1 MNNSKFFNL
10 NWADLGKG
18 LLIAFL
24 TALLGGLLELI
35 QAGTL
40 PTTWVQFQP
49 ILELSLA
56 ASVSYLLKNLFT
68 NSEGQIAKG
77 EKSAAVYRAKRAGK
91 LVILLPFLLLLSASV
106 SAQNSPF
113 KGFFSPVTTDQV
125 QSFDGQKALS
135 GTVLIRPELTI
146 AGNVLKPIYTDGTF
160 TGFESSFA
168 TRVGMGVSYS
178 LYKVVNDQPYNVYSF
193 AAQLSLATVE
203 KPNAGLLVTASA
215 FDLYGL
221 SPSLGLGYD
230 FIKDSPVKQNFFI
243 MWGLSHT
250 F

>member
-1 MNNSKFFNL
+1 MKRSNFLKL
-10 NWADLGKG
+10 NAQDLLRGM
-18 LLIAFL
+18 LMAFL
-24 TALLGGLLELI
+24 TALMTGLLQLFQEGPFVLDW
-35 QAGTL
+35 
-40 PTTWVQFQP
+40 PTFQP
-49 ILELSLA
+49 IVFASLA
-56 ASVSYLLKNLFT
+56 AMLSYFIKNYLT
-68 NSEGQIAKG
+68 NSEGQIARG
-77 EKSAAVYRAKRAGK
+77 ERSAAEYRAKRGK
-91 LVILLPFLLLLSASV
+91 LVILLPFLMLLSASV
-106 SAQNSPF
+106 SAQQSPF
-113 KGFFSPVTTDQV
+113 KGFFSPVTVDQV
-125 QSFDGQKALS
+125 QSFDGEKALS

-146 AGNVLKPIYTDGTF
+146 AGNVLKPVYTDGTF

-168 TRVGMGVSYS
+168 TRVGMGLSYS

-193 AAQLSLATVE
+193 AAQLSLATIE